1 MDSDILK
8 GTLITMV
15 VAVIIY
21 LITMGILNLLFPNP
35 EKKNYEITLSGGKVI
50 KSSFKDYSDRFENDS
65 ITFYKNQIVSV
76 KEVK

>member
-1 MDSDILK
+1 MDNDILK
-8 GTLITMV
+8 ASLIIMV
-15 VAVIIY
+15 VSVVIY
-21 LITMGILNLLFPNP
+21 CITMGTLNLLFPNP

-76 KEVK
+76 KEIK